1 MKELLL
7 CTVATALAIF
17 GSSCNSMQNS
27 LVASPNASAASR
39 TFPAPRAVAYVP
51 HNRVSHASA
60 ASSSHTSQ
68 TRKATLS
75 SPAVSAMTV
84 RTTAYSCKE
93 NEKGGIYGCKNA
105 IGTTLR
111 YGSVRSAAADW
122 SRFPVG
128 TTFKIVGQPHLYV
141 IEDYGSAL
149 VGTNTIDVY
158 KPSISMMNQ
167 WGVRHVPIQIV
178 KWGSYERSAEILKA
192 RTKYAHTRKMYYAIQ
207 PKLRKVAASDS
218 ISVDDQG

>member
-7 CTVATALAIF
+7 CTAATALALF
-17 GSSCNSMQNS
+17 GSSCNSMQSS
-27 LVASPNASAASR
+27 LAASPNSSAASH
-39 TFPAPRAVAYVP
+39 TFSAPRAVAHVP
-51 HNRVSHASA
+51 HSRT
-60 ASSSHTSQ
+60 SHTTP
-68 TRKATLS
+68 TRKAPLS
-75 SPAVSAMTV
+75 SPAISTMTV

-105 IGTTLR
+105 IGTNLR

-128 TTFKIVGQPHLYV
+128 TTFKIAGQPHLYV

-149 VGTNTIDVY
+149 VGTNTIDIY

-178 KWGSYERSAEILKA
+178 KWGSYERSAEILKG
-192 RTKYAHTRKMYYAIQ
+192 RTKYSHTRKMYYAIQ